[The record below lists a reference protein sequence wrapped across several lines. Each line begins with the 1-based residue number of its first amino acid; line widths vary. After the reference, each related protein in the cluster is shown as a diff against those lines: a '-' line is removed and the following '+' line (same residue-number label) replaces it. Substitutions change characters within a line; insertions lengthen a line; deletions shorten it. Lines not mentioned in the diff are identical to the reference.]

1 MIFKLLV
8 VDDEVTMRKGISNY
22 MNWASIDCEV
32 VGSASDGMEAI
43 EFLRREPVDIVITDI
58 KMPAAD
64 GLEVA
69 RYVHENHPQ
78 TKVIILTGYADFEY
92 AQTAIKYHVTS
103 FILKPTNKKELFAAV
118 QEAQKQLIIS
128 QQQES
133 IAKEGIFFLKDQVMQ
148 ELTDHPCTEQLKE
161 KLHSLGLSMN
171 SYYVAAFKP
180 VADEPDLS
188 ALKKI
193 VIEEKQNSYCYRYNN
208 LIINV
213 YFQQGNTPELLS
225 FILKNCREISDIVS
239 TFSSTGILTGI
250 SQLHKSP
257 ETFQTAV
264 SEAIQALTHNFY
276 SEQNISVFQ
285 SNDASESAE
294 LSVENSL
301 DLYQIESSLNNW
313 DFTETSSTASH
324 MFSKFKSSFTNS
336 QDAKNICSQ
345 IYYICCRVLVKKE
358 LEPVP
363 LDYLEKIRKSRDIFA
378 LENTIAEI
386 MDYTREKSISAHTI
400 PNYIIEN
407 TIRYISQNLA
417 GNLSLDAIAQELHI
431 SASHLSRTFKKET
444 SGSLTEFINKERV
457 NKAKELLQDTDLLT
471 YEIAEAVGYKD
482 ATYFS
487 SIFRKYEGISPSEY
501 KTRFTVRT

>member
-22 MNWASIDCEV
+22 MNWASIDCQV

-133 IAKEGIFFLKDQVMQ
+133 IAKEGVFFLKDQLMQ
-148 ELTDHPCTEQLKE
+148 ELTDHPCTGQLKE
-161 KLHSLGLSMN
+161 KLRSLELNMD

-180 VADEPDLS
+180 VSDEPDLS

-193 VIEEKQNSYCYRYNN
+193 VIEEKKDSYCYRYNN

-213 YFQQGNTPELLS
+213 YFQKEASTEVPS
-225 FILKNCREISDIVS
+225 SILKNCHEIAEIVS
-239 TFSSTGILTGI
+239 AFSASGILTGI
-250 SQLHKSP
+250 SAFHQSP

-276 SEQNISVFQ
+276 SEQNISVFRMGNH
-285 SNDASESAE
+285 NDSPE

-313 DFTETSSTASH
+313 DFAETTSAASH
-324 MFSKFKSSFTNS
+324 MFAKFRSSFTNS

-358 LEPVP
+358 LDPVP

-378 LENTIAEI
+378 LENAITEI
-386 MDYTREKSISAHTI
+386 LNYTKEKSISAHTV

-407 TIRYISQNLA
+407 TIQYIAQNLA

-444 SGSLTEFINKERV
+444 SGSLTEYINKARI

-471 YEIAEAVGYKD
+471 YEISEAVGYND

-501 KTRFTVRT
+501 KTRFTVK

>member
-22 MNWASIDCEV
+22 MNWASIDCQV
-32 VGSASDGMEAI
+32 VGSASDGVEAM
-43 EFLRREPVDIVITDI
+43 EFLKSQPVDIVITDI

-69 RYVHENHPQ
+69 RFVHENYPR

-118 QEAQKQLIIS
+118 QEAQKQLIVS
-128 QQQES
+128 QQQEN
-133 IAKEGIFFLKDQVMQ
+133 IAKEGVFFLKDQLMQ
-148 ELTDHPCTEQLKE
+148 ELTDHLCTEELKE
-161 KLHSLGLSMN
+161 KLLSLGLHMDC
-171 SYYVAAFKP
+171 YYVAAFKP
-180 VADEPDLS
+180 SSDEPDLS
-188 ALKKI
+188 AL
-193 VIEEKQNSYCYRYNN
+193 
-208 LIINV
+208 NV
-213 YFQQGNTPELLS
+213 YFQNQPSASVPEY
-225 FILKNCREISDIVS
+225 ILENCREISGIVKA
-239 TFSSTGILTGI
+239 FSSSEILTGI
-250 SQLHKSP
+250 SALHQSP
-257 ETFQTAV
+257 EAFQTAV

-276 SEQNISVFQ
+276 SEQNISVFHT
-285 SNDASESAE
+285 AGPEEPAE

-313 DFTETSSTASH
+313 DFQEAASVSSH
-324 MFSKFKSSFTNS
+324 IFSKFKTSFTNS

-345 IYYICCRVLVKKE
+345 IYYICCRVMVKKE
-358 LEPVP
+358 LDPVP
-363 LDYLEKIRKSRDIFA
+363 ILYLEKLLGSRDIFA
-378 LENTIAEI
+378 LENTVTEI
-386 MDYTREKSISAHTI
+386 MEYTRENSMSAHAV

-417 GNLSLDAIAQELHI
+417 GNLSLDVIAQELHI
-431 SASHLSRTFKKET
+431 SPSHLSRTFKKAT
-444 SGSLTEFINKERV
+444 SGSLTEYINKERIS
-457 NKAKELLQDTDLLT
+457 KAKELLQNTNLLT

-501 KTRFTVRT
+501 KAKFFVAQSSHIPYN

>member
-22 MNWASIDCEV
+22 MNWASIDCQV

-43 EFLRREPVDIVITDI
+43 EFLQTHPVDIVITDI

-78 TKVIILTGYADFEY
+78 TKVIILTGYADFAY

-118 QEAQKQLIIS
+118 QEAQKQLIVS
-128 QQQES
+128 QQQET
-133 IAKEGIFFLKDQVMQ
+133 IAKEGVFFLKDQLMQ
-148 ELTDHPCTEQLKE
+148 ELTDHPCTEELKSR
-161 KLHSLGLSMN
+161 LRSLDLSMDC
-171 SYYVAAFKP
+171 YYVAAFKP
-180 VADEPDLS
+180 VSDEPDLS

-193 VIEEKQNSYCYRYNN
+193 VIEEKQNAYCYRYNN
-208 LIINV
+208 LIINI
-213 YFQQGNTPELLS
+213 YFQEKASTEIPVY
-225 FILKNCREISDIVS
+225 ILENCHEISGIVS
-239 TFSSTGILTGI
+239 ACSGSDILIGI
-250 SQLHKSP
+250 SALHQSP
-257 ETFQTAV
+257 ESFQSAV

-276 SEQNISVFQ
+276 SEQNLSVFQ
-285 SNDASESAE
+285 SGNSEESSE

-313 DFTETSSTASH
+313 DFGAAASMISH
-324 MFSKFKSSFTNS
+324 IFSKFKSSFTNS
-336 QDAKNICSQ
+336 QDVKSICCQ

-358 LEPVP
+358 LDPVP
-363 LDYLEKIRKSRDIFA
+363 VEYLEKIRKSRDIFA
-378 LENTIAEI
+378 LESTVTDI
-386 MDYTREKSISAHTI
+386 MAYTKENSVSAHTVS
-400 PNYIIEN
+400 NYIIEN
-407 TIRYISQNLA
+407 TLQYISKNLG

-431 SASHLSRTFKKET
+431 SASHLSRTFKKAT
-444 SGSLTEFINKERV
+444 SGSLTEYINKERIK
-457 NKAKELLQDTDLLT
+457 KAKELLQNTDLLT
-471 YEIAEAVGYKD
+471 YEIAESVGYND

-501 KTRFTVRT
+501 KAKFTSKM